1 MKETILG
8 ATLILSGIIGFSSW
22 IIANMTIF
30 QPGGVS
36 SVISG
41 LRSANAE
48 FVAIIFLVI
57 ATVGLIISIIEI
69 AEHPD

>member
-1 MKETILG
+1 MKKIILG

-22 IIANMTIF
+22 IIANMIIF

-41 LRSANAE
+41 LRSADAE
-48 FVAIIFLVI
+48 FVAIVFLII
-57 ATVGLIISIIEI
+57 ATVGLFISIIEI
-69 AEHPD
+69 AKHPD